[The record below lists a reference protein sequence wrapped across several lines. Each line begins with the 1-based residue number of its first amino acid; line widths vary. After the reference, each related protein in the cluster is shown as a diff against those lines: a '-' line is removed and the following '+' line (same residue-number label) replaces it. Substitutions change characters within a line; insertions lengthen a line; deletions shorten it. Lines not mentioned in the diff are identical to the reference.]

1 MSKYVYTENV
11 STGDACVVLII
22 RNAPNPT
29 FYLTID
35 FRVLEAKLCKEFFRA
50 MKNLQTS
57 LLLIADVCLIGIIG
71 IIVA

>member
-1 MSKYVYTENV
+1 MV
-11 STGDACVVLII
+11 SERWFVIKEGVSRRRYSGRQKI
-22 RNAPNPT
+22 NPT
-29 FYLTID
+29 FYLTSA
-35 FRVLEAKLCKEFFRA
+35 FRVLETTLCKEFFRA